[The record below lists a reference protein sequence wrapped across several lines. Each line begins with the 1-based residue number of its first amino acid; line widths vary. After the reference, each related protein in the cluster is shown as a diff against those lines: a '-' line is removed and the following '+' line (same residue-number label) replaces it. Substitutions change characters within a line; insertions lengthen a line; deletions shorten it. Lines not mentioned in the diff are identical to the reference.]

1 MIDMNELYN
10 LKESVL
16 NARLELE
23 RLKWIVKNLSDEE
36 RKAYD
41 TIVLF

>member
-23 RLKWIVKNLSDEE
+23 RLEWIVKNLSDEK

>member
-16 NARLELE
+16 NARFELE
-23 RLKWIVKNLSDEE
+23 RLEWIVKNLSDEE

>member
-16 NARLELE
+16 NAQLELE
-23 RLKWIVKNLSDEE
+23 RLEWIVKNLSDEE

>member
-23 RLKWIVKNLSDEE
+23 RLEWIVKNLSDEE